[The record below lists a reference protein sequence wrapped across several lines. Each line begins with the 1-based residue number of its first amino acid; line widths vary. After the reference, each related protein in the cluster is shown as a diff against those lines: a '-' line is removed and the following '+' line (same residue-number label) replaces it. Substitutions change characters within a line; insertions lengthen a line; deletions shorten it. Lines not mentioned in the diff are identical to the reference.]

1 MRRSRAIAQAVA
13 RFFALLAVL
22 ALAAPGCSQF
32 DPPEKQ
38 ISVAVADVTAAMA
51 ASELSVDQSERERT
65 TTQVTTT
72 ALTDMLKIVDA
83 AATTLGTVPAENA
96 EQRELRRRAISEAE
110 TAKAAILE
118 AQYAVEKRPGATPLA
133 QTLADIEQVSQ
144 DLEALSAELPSPR

>member
-13 RFFALLAVL
+13 RFSGLLAVL
-22 ALAAPGCSQF
+22 TLAAPGCSQF

-38 ISVAVADVTAAMA
+38 ISVAVADATAAMA

-65 TTQVTTT
+65 TTQLTTT

-83 AATTLGTVPAENA
+83 AATTLGTVPPENA
-96 EQRELRRRAISEAE
+96 GQRELRRRAISEVE

-118 AQYAVEKRPGATPLA
+118 AQYAVEKRPGAMPLA
-133 QTLADIEQVSQ
+133 QTLADIDQVSQ
-144 DLEALSAELPSPR
+144 DLEALSAELPRPR